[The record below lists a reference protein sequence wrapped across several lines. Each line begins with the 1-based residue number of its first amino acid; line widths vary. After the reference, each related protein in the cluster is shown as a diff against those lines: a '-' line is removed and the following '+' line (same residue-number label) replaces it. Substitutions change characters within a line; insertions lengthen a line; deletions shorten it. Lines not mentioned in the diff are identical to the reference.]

1 MGESLGEKTSV
12 RYCIVGGGYAAAA
25 AIEGIRS
32 RDAEG
37 SILLLS
43 RENHRPY
50 HRPILSKD
58 LWYGEVTL
66 ERLPIH
72 TDDWYGEQRV
82 DVRLRREVVELDVEN
97 RRLWD
102 ERGQAIE
109 YEHLLLATGCRPR
122 RLQAEGAET
131 SSVRYFR
138 DLEDYLDLE
147 ARLDRLQHVTLVGGG
162 FISVEMAAA
171 LRSRRKEV
179 TYVLADE
186 YPLHRLLPRELGLP
200 LLDHLR
206 ELGVETVSGDTLTHI
221 EESPGLVHARTLLG
235 NELDTQLVIVD
246 QGAEPQV
253 DLAEAAGLAIDDGI
267 VVDEF
272 GRTSDPN
279 VWAAGDVAEFP
290 YRALGQ
296 IMRVEGSDH
305 ADAHGRVVGA
315 NMAGAERAYDEL
327 PLKSFR
333 IGELMF
339 EGVGE
344 LWARLATEILWVEPG
359 REGVVFYLR
368 DDVIRGVLMIN
379 MRDRL
384 EWARGLV
391 REARAATAAERSA
404 LVTAKA

>member
-1 MGESLGEKTSV
+1 MSDTTRV

-32 RDAEG
+32 RDPEG

-50 HRPILSKD
+50 RRPLLSKD
-58 LWYGEVTL
+58 LWYGETAL
-66 ERLPIH
+66 ERLPLH
-72 TDDWYGEQRV
+72 PDEWYYEQRA
-82 DVRLRREVVELDVEN
+82 DVRLRHEVVELDAEN

-102 ERGQAIE
+102 SRGQVIE
-109 YEHLLLATGCRPR
+109 YEDLLLVTGCRPR
-122 RLQAEGAET
+122 RLQAEGAES

-171 LRSRRKEV
+171 LRSRGKEV

-186 YPLHRLLPRELGLP
+186 YPLHRMLPRELGLP

-206 ELGVETVSGDTLTHI
+206 ELGVETVSGDTLI
-221 EESPGLVHARTLLG
+221 SIQESPGLVHARTLLG

-246 QGAEPQV
+246 QGSEPQV
-253 DLAEAAGLAIDDGI
+253 ELAEAAGLAIDDGI

-272 GRTSDPN
+272 GRTSDPH

-290 YRALGQ
+290 YQALGQ
-296 IMRVEGSDH
+296 LMRVEGSDH

-315 NMAGAERAYDEL
+315 NMAGAEKPYDEL
-327 PLKSFR
+327 PLKWLR
-333 IGELMF
+333 IGELVF

-344 LWARLATEILWVEPG
+344 LWARLTTEILWVEPG

-368 DDVIRGVLMIN
+368 DDVIRGVLMIG

-384 EWARGLV
+384 DWARSLV
-391 REARAATAAERSA
+391 REARATTAAERSA

>member
-1 MGESLGEKTSV
+1 MRF
-12 RYCIVGGGYAAAA
+12 RYCIVGGGFAAAA

-32 RDAEG
+32 RDPDG

-50 HRPILSKD
+50 RRPLLSKD

-66 ERLPIH
+66 ERLPLH
-72 TDDWYGEQRV
+72 PDEWYAEQRV
-82 DVRLRREVVELDVEN
+82 DVRLRHEVVELDAEN

-102 ERGQAIE
+102 TRGAVFD
-109 YEHLLLATGCRPR
+109 YDDLLLATGCRPR
-122 RLQAEGAET
+122 RLQAEGAECA
-131 SSVRYFR
+131 SVRYFR

-147 ARLDRLQHVTLVGGG
+147 ARLDRLQHLTLVGGG
-162 FISVEMAAA
+162 FIAVEMAAA
-171 LRSRRKEV
+171 LRARHKEV
-179 TYVLADE
+179 TLVLADE

-206 ELGVETVSGDTLTHI
+206 EMGVETVSGDTLVKV

-253 DLAEAAGLAIDDGI
+253 DLAEAAGLAIDDGV
-267 VVDEF
+267 VVDEY
-272 GRTSDPN
+272 GRTSDPH

-305 ADAHGRVVGA
+305 AESHGRVVGA
-315 NMAGAERAYDEL
+315 NMAGAEQPYDEL
-327 PLKSFR
+327 PLKWFR
-333 IGELMF
+333 IGDLVF

-344 LWARLATEILWVEPG
+344 LWARLDTEIVWTEPG
-359 REGVVFYLR
+359 REGAVFYLR
-368 DDVIRGVLMIN
+368 DDVVRGVLMIN
-379 MRDRL
+379 MGSRL
-384 EWARGLV
+384 DWARALV
-391 REARAATAAERSA
+391 REARATSAAERSA
-404 LVTAKA
+404 LLGARA